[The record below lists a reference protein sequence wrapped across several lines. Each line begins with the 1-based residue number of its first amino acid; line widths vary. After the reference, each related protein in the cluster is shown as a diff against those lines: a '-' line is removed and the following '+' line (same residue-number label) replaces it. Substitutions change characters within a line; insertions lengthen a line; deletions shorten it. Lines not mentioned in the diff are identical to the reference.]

1 MEVKE
6 KVYEME
12 EVSKTVKDLT
22 TFREISF
29 VLNLLA
35 FCFCVSSIFEIKMA
49 SVAFVFMTLAFLTR
63 IKISDDLQKCVELQN
78 EKLKE
83 LKNKKEEDVSFLR

>member
-63 IKISDDLQKCVELQN
+63 IKISDDLQKCVDLQN

-83 LKNKKEEDVSFLR
+83 LNNKTEDAVSFLR